1 MIGDGK
7 IVFVHFVGKTH
18 DGIIYHTSRN
28 GSPVRYISNRVPDE
42 IPKSFVETLIQ
53 GNKGDI
59 FNLVLPYK
67 EAFGEY
73 NPYLVKEINLNEL
86 PPGKKVGDRIKAISE
101 NYGEVFLTVKEIKDG
116 KAVVDANHPV
126 AGKDLFY
133 EIEIVDIQDLN

>member
-1 MIGDGK
+1 MIGDGQ
-7 IVFVHFVGKTH
+7 IVSVHFVGKTYY
-18 DGIIYHTSRN
+18 GNIFHTSRN
-28 GSPVRYISNRVPDE
+28 GPPVRYISNRVPDE
-42 IPKSFVETLIQ
+42 IPKSFVETLLE

-59 FNLVLPYK
+59 FNLVLPYQ

-86 PPGKKVGDRIKAISE
+86 PPGKKIGDTLKAISE
-101 NYGEVFLTVKEIKDG
+101 NYGEVFLTIKEIKDD
-116 KAVVDANHPV
+116 KVVVDANHPL